1 MDSINGVSLEK
12 YADLCAL
19 MANTAGDASKEN
31 EIAEQNGVSAAD
43 WAAAKA
49 GFLAKMSDPADM
61 GKTALAFMPLYQA
74 AQAKMRG
81 GTEPCSLETYAIIH
95 TQMAY
100 RKDANGNQIDYN
112 IVLGEHGFTHQSWL
126 ECEGYWTPRV
136 ASETDPNFKMEL
148 HQKFAALVQAESD
161 KMNGIV
167 R

>member
-12 YADLCAL
+12 YADLCVL
-19 MANTAGDASKEN
+19 MANTAGDVNKEN
-31 EIAEQNGVSAAD
+31 EVAEQNGVSAAD

-74 AQAKMRG
+74 AQAKGRG
-81 GTEPCSLETYAIIH
+81 GAEPCSLETYALIH
-95 TQMAY
+95 THMAF
-100 RKDANGNQIDYN
+100 RKDADGNKIDYN

-126 ECEGYWTPRV
+126 ECEGYWTPRI
-136 ASETDPNFKMEL
+136 ADPTNANFSMEA
-148 HQKFAALVQAESD
+148 HQKFAAIAQSEGD
-161 KMNGIV
+161 KLLGIV